1 MGGDDGEERETH
13 PVGKALRSAFSIWT
27 PSGSSSAD
35 GWSKCAAARTG
46 GAVPRDPR
54 PTRARAGARR
64 GLRGTPA
71 GAATEANMTSLLST
85 GRPPEKPR
93 ARVCD
98 QPGGREKGSRAT
110 ATRAGSHTTPPSTA
124 PSRVPIRMAPR
135 RERRGL
141 GGRESHPKIELVQI
155 NICEAY
161 VFLVCRISLG
171 ICARAARAS
180 VFAFGRNIREIVSTS
195 VNLVRAGAQGCAR
208 EEGASERFSSRERR
222 RRGRRKRGFAG
233 SRIAGARARVAR
245 ASRAGFRVHVWPFS
259 PAPRKSERKPPA
271 SDDPGGGGRARRP
284 RRGARD
290 RANRGL
296 ETRRTPTEQ
305 VRHHA
310 RRM

>member
-1 MGGDDGEERETH
+1 MINRAEGRRAVARPRPEPGHTQRLRRPPRHASRSGWHRAANGEE
-13 PVGKALRSAFSIWT
+13 SAGENPT
-27 PSGSSSAD
+27 RRLSSS
-35 GWSKCAAARTG
+35 K
-46 GAVPRDPR
+46 
-54 PTRARAGARR
+54 
-64 GLRGTPA
+64 
-71 GAATEANMTSLLST
+71 
-85 GRPPEKPR
+85 
-93 ARVCD
+93 
-98 QPGGREKGSRAT
+98 
-110 ATRAGSHTTPPSTA
+110 
-124 PSRVPIRMAPR
+124 
-135 RERRGL
+135 
-141 GGRESHPKIELVQI
+141 I

-305 VRHHA
+305 VRHPA